1 MVQAAASY
9 GDQNP
14 TGRRPGYRR
23 WISPTTGS
31 SSPTPAN
38 PEPSTSSDKIRSTC
52 GRTSATRSAPGW
64 AGLTISASTFSP
76 AWLTRTPTV
85 RQLPSAGNASS
96 STSFGALEYDA
107 GVNPSRNLMLAASEN
122 GPRGT
127 SVNVSIP
134 LITPRPTD
142 ISAGT
147 RRCAPPPTQPGPNS
161 DKSPISVMP

>member
-1 MVQAAASY
+1 
-9 GDQNP
+9 
-14 TGRRPGYRR
+14 GYRR

-31 SSPTPAN
+31 RSPTAGK
-38 PEPSTSSDKIRSTC
+38 PEPSTSRERIRSTC
-52 GRTSATRSAPGW
+52 GRTSATRSAPGS
-64 AGLTISASTFSP
+64 AGLTIPASPFSP

-96 STSFGALEYDA
+96 STPSGALEYHA
-107 GVNPSRNLMLAASEN
+107 GVNPSRNLMLAASEY

-127 SVNVSIP
+127 SVNASIP

-147 RRCAPPPTQPGPNS
+147 RGGAAPPRLAAAQSGQRPAAPG
-161 DKSPISVMP
+161 